1 MMRFD
6 LTAAPADLA
15 KLREELQHPGS
26 GGFCAFE
33 GWVRNN
39 NEGREV
45 SGLEYEAYT
54 ELAIAEGERI
64 LAEAAERYGVLAASA
79 VHRVGDLKIGDLA
92 VWIGASAPHRD
103 EAFRACRYI
112 IDEIKHRLPI
122 WKKEHYLEGDTAWV
136 ACSHTERAHEMEAPH
151 VHGHHHGHA
160 HTHDHPNATEH
171 STAVTPANA
180 GVQRLDADTKS
191 LDPGLRR
198 GDEQKSFTPDYSR
211 QTRLRD
217 VGESGQAKLA
227 AARVLVIGAGGL
239 GVPVIS
245 YLAGAGVGTLG
256 IVDHDVLDASN
267 LHRQVMY
274 DARDVGQ
281 RKVDLA
287 ARRVAALNP
296 AVQVQ
301 SYAEPLTADTVVDVF
316 AQYDLVV
323 ECTDDLASR
332 YLASDAAVLT
342 GTPLVLASVYQ
353 YEGQLQVVT
362 AVPGEPC
369 LRCLWPE
376 PPAPGLA
383 GTCMESGVLGPV
395 PGVLGTMQAMEALK
409 LLLGLPQPGDHALQL
424 VNLLDGTSQR
434 LPIDAATGCALHGGC
449 VAVARCALEQ
459 AQAEGDIER
468 HFHQLDEAI
477 AAGFAVVDVREP
489 DEIDA
494 APLHVTSLRI
504 PSGEI
509 AACSLAGI
517 DHHVLLVCASGK
529 RSALAA
535 RTLRQ
540 RGVDAWSLAGGVVA
554 LTTSA
559 AS

>member
-1 MMRFD
+1 
-6 LTAAPADLA
+6 
-15 KLREELQHPGS
+15 
-26 GGFCAFE
+26 
-33 GWVRNN
+33 
-39 NEGREV
+39 
-45 SGLEYEAYT
+45 
-54 ELAIAEGERI
+54 
-64 LAEAAERYGVLAASA
+64 
-79 VHRVGDLKIGDLA
+79 
-92 VWIGASAPHRD
+92 
-103 EAFRACRYI
+103 
-112 IDEIKHRLPI
+112 
-122 WKKEHYLEGDTAWV
+122 
-136 ACSHTERAHEMEAPH
+136 MEAPH
-151 VHGHHHGHA
+151 LHGHHHGHT
-160 HTHDHPNATEH
+160 HTHEH
-171 STAVTPANA
+171 HHEVTA
-180 GVQRLDADTKS
+180 K
-191 LDPGLRR
+191 
-198 GDEQKSFTPDYSR
+198 EFTPDYSR

-217 VGESGQAKLA
+217 VGASGQAKLA
-227 AARVLVIGAGGL
+227 ASRVLVIGAGGL

-296 AVQVQ
+296 SVQVQ
-301 SYAEPLTADTVVDVF
+301 TYAEPLTAQTALDVF

-369 LRCLWPE
+369 LRCLWPDM
-376 PPAPGLA
+376 PAPGLA
-383 GTCMESGVLGPV
+383 GSCVESGVLGPV

-409 LLLGLPQPGDHALQL
+409 LLLGLPRPADHALQL

-434 LPIDAATGCALHGGC
+434 LPIDAASGCALHGGC
-449 VAVARCALEQ
+449 VAVARAALEQ
-459 AQAEGDIER
+459 AQADGDIER
-468 HFHQLDEAI
+468 QFHYLDDAI
-477 AAGFAVVDVREP
+477 AAGYAVVDVREA
-489 DEIDA
+489 DEITA

-517 DHHVLLVCASGK
+517 DGPALLVCASGK
-529 RSALAA
+529 RSTHAA

-540 RGVDAWSLAGGVVA
+540 RGVDAWSLAGGVAA
-554 LTTSA
+554 LA
-559 AS
+559 PGASS

>member
-1 MMRFD
+1 MNRFE
-6 LTAAPADLA
+6 LTAAPVDLA
-15 KLREELQHPGS
+15 AQRDALKHPGS

-64 LAEAAERYGVLAASA
+64 LAEATERYGVLAASA
-79 VHRVGDLKIGDLA
+79 VHRVGNLAIGDLA
-92 VWIGASAPHRD
+92 VWIGVSAPHRD

-122 WKKEHYLEGDTAWV
+122 WKKEHYLEGDHAWV
-136 ACSHTERAHEMEAPH
+136 ACSHTERAHEMEPPH
-151 VHGHHHGHA
+151 VHGHHHHHVHSAHA
-160 HTHDHPNATEH
+160 EKFA
-171 STAVTPANA
+171 
-180 GVQRLDADTKS
+180 
-191 LDPGLRR
+191 
-198 GDEQKSFTPDYSR
+198 PDYSR
-211 QTRLRD
+211 QERLRE
-217 VGESGQAKLA
+217 VGEGGQRKLA
-227 AARVLVIGAGGL
+227 EARVLVIGAGGL

-256 IVDHDVLDASN
+256 IVDGDVLDASN

-296 AVQVQ
+296 TVEVVTYEQ
-301 SYAEPLTADTVVDVF
+301 PLHAGDIADVF

-332 YLASDAAVLT
+332 YLANDAAVLT
-342 GTPLVLASVYQ
+342 STPLVLASVYQ

-362 AVPGEPC
+362 AQPGEPC

-376 PPAPGLA
+376 PPPPALA
-383 GTCMESGVLGPV
+383 GSCVESGVLGPV

-409 LLLGLPQPGDHALQL
+409 LLLGLPRPADHALQL

-434 LPIDAATGCALHGGC
+434 LPIDAAAGCATHGGC
-449 VAVARCALEQ
+449 VAVARRALERSH
-459 AQAEGDIER
+459 AVGELER
-468 HFHQLDEAI
+468 HFARLDAAI
-477 AAGFAVVDVREP
+477 AAGYAIVDVREP
-489 DEIDA
+489 EEISA
-494 APLHVTSLRI
+494 APLHVTSLQV

-509 AACSLAGI
+509 SAYTLSQLERP
-517 DHHVLLVCASGK
+517 VLLVCASGK
-529 RSALAA
+529 RSAHAA
-535 RTLRQ
+535 RLLREQ
-540 RGVDAWSLAGGVVA
+540 GVDAWSLAGGVAA
-554 LTTSA
+554 LA
-559 AS
+559 AA